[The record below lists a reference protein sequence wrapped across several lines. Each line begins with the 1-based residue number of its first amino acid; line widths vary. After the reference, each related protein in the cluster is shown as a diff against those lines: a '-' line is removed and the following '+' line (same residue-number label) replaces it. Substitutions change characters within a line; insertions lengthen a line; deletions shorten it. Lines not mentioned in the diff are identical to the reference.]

1 YGHPELWNKVAE
13 VCQEVINSGEYS
25 LLGSPQEFNLIGLK
39 GNSTE
44 GIFEIDHSYD
54 SSNDLKDYGSYIA
67 GFCQRWP
74 VQPMT
79 TPTTKRTPRMSYT
92 VFNQIYPDRN
102 DKRRTANA
110 EDPDYWEQQPSTTTQ
125 GAVYIKKW
133 G

>member
-1 YGHPELWNKVAE
+1 MGAVNAALAHAYAWKAGIYGHPELWNKVAE

-74 VQPMT
+74 FS
-79 TPTTKRTPRMSYT
+79 R
-92 VFNQIYPDRN
+92 
-102 DKRRTANA
+102 
-110 EDPDYWEQQPSTTTQ
+110 
-125 GAVYIKKW
+125 
-133 G
+133 